1 MSDLERLVDDGA
13 EDSFLREMLAS
24 ATDDVPDA
32 GRRALTLA
40 ALSPEPVPLG
50 SPAEPPK
57 NAAATGPG
65 AQVAASG
72 GATLK
77 WVVVIGLAVGALAI
91 GLYSKG
97 GGDTPPSPS
106 SATPAITQAAPPAI
120 GPAASVQKENGLP
133 ANVPAAS
140 ASSLETAVASS
151 LGPKVDTAP
160 TASSPATITDRIAK
174 PVARAPLGLA
184 EETAI
189 LDRAR
194 SAIGRGDPR
203 AALVELDR
211 YDAAPAPKI
220 LGQEATLVRIEALS
234 AKGDTAGAR
243 ALAQSFLA
251 RNPGS
256 TYDERVRA
264 LIAEPKKP

>member
-1 MSDLERLVDDGA
+1 MMSDLERLVDDGA
-13 EDSFLREMLAS
+13 EDGFLREMLAS

-40 ALSPEPVPLG
+40 ALSPDPVPLTT
-50 SPAEPPK
+50 PAEPPK
-57 NAAATGPG
+57 NAPATGAG
-65 AQVAASG
+65 AEVAAGG

-77 WVVVIGLAVGALAI
+77 WVVIIGLAVGALAI

-97 GGDTPPSPS
+97 GGETAPPTP
-106 SATPAITQAAPPAI
+106 SATPATTQAAPPAI
-120 GPAASVQKENGLP
+120 GPAVSVQKESALP
-133 ANVPAAS
+133 ANVPAPS
-140 ASSLETAVASS
+140 ASTLETAVASS
-151 LGPKVDTAP
+151 TGPKVDT
-160 TASSPATITDRIAK
+160 AK

-194 SAIGRGDPR
+194 SAIGRGEPR
-203 AALVELDR
+203 AALAELDK
-211 YDAAPAPKI
+211 YDAAPSPKI

-234 AKGDTAGAR
+234 AEGDTAGAR
-243 ALAQSFLA
+243 ALARSFLA

-256 TYDERVRA
+256 TYDERMRA